1 MNVKIEEKMLK
12 GGEHMD
18 TLEKIMGL
26 NFKYEKMDMK
36 KKLPLFISGAYEFKK
51 ATSADLC
58 FILIRPLS
66 EIPMLPALKRQILRI
81 QETEKLPVALELDSL
96 SFFRKKSF
104 IENNIPFIIKEKQI
118 YLPFLGT
125 YLTAR
130 DETDVLLNEKFMPAT
145 QVLFL
150 WVFYGNISKIYL
162 SEASKELPYSA
173 MTITRAAKQLEATGL
188 VEVKKEGVN
197 KVLFIRYD
205 KKAFYK
211 KAKKYFISP
220 IVKKVYIAKE
230 ELTDKMLIAGET
242 ALAEISMLDAPV
254 LKNYAIF
261 KDEWDKKLLNTELI
275 DPEKQICLELW
286 QYNPYLF
293 TDEGRVDFISM
304 IASLKDNIDERIELS
319 IEEALEEYFW
329 GTNGKRI

>member
-1 MNVKIEEKMLK
+1 
-12 GGEHMD
+12 MD

-26 NFKYEKMDMK
+26 NFKYENIDMK

-51 ATSADLC
+51 AISADVC

-66 EIPMLPALKRQILRI
+66 EIPMLPALRKQILHI

-96 SFFRKKSF
+96 SFFRRKSF
-104 IENNIPFIIKEKQI
+104 IENKIPFIIKEKQI

-130 DETDVLLNEKFMPAT
+130 EETDELLNEKFMPAT

-150 WVFYGNISKIYL
+150 WVFYGNTAKIYL
-162 SEASKELPYSA
+162 SEAGKELPYSA
-173 MTITRAAKQLEATGL
+173 MTITRAAKQLETAGL

-197 KVLFIRYD
+197 KVLFSRYN
-205 KKAFYK
+205 KKNFYE
-211 KAKKYFISP
+211 KAKKYFVSP
-220 IVKKVYIAKE
+220 IAKKAYIGRE
-230 ELTDKMLIAGET
+230 ELTEKMLISGET
-242 ALAEISMLDAPV
+242 ALAEISMLDASV

-261 KDEWDKKLLNTELI
+261 KDEWDKKLMNTELI

-293 TDEGRVDFISM
+293 TDNGRVDFISM
-304 IASLKDNIDERIELS
+304 IASLKDNADERIGIS
-319 IEEALEEYFW
+319 IDEALEEYFG
-329 GTNGKRI
+329 GTNGKWV